1 VWFGERCNLPSNK
14 GVNVMTAV
22 SRIAFVSDVHGNLPA
37 LEAVLEEL
45 QKLEP
50 FDRVVGGGDYAA
62 GGAYPQ
68 ECLARVRPLGWDF
81 VRGNADEWMVEIATG
96 GRIPAKGHVPE
107 AVPNAAVRELLAWGA
122 GRLGDDDIDFLA
134 GLELVWS
141 MTGPSGQNLV
151 FAHATPTS
159 THISFPPDAADSIV
173 LPMFDETGADVFLHG
188 HIHYAYLRQTSKGML
203 GCVGSVGLPF
213 DRDPR
218 PCFLI
223 ATDDGTG
230 WHLEHRRVTYDNESY
245 AVSLIESGIPHAED
259 AARHVRTA
267 DRQ

>member
-1 VWFGERCNLPSNK
+1 
-14 GVNVMTAV
+14 MTAV
-22 SRIAFVSDVHGNLPA
+22 SRVAIVSDIHGNLPA

-45 QKLEP
+45 EAQEP
-50 FDRVVGGGDYAA
+50 FDRVVGGGDYVA
-62 GGAYPQ
+62 GGAYPK
-68 ECLARVRPLGWDF
+68 ECLARIRPLGWDF
-81 VRGNADEWMVEIATG
+81 VRGNADEWIVEIATDG
-96 GRIPAKGHVPE
+96 QIPAQGHVPKV
-107 AVPNAAVRELLAWGA
+107 VPNAAMRETLAWGA
-122 GRLGDDDIDFLA
+122 DRLDEDDIEFLA

-151 FAHATPTS
+151 FVHATPTS
-159 THISFPPDAADSIV
+159 THIGYPPDAADAIV

-188 HIHYAYLRQTSKGML
+188 HIHHAYIRQTDKGTL

-230 WHLEHRRVTYDNESY
+230 WQLEHRRVPYDNESY
-245 AVSLIESGIPHAED
+245 AVSVSESGMPHAEGTVQ
-259 AARHVRTA
+259 RVRTA
-267 DRQ
+267 EAR